1 MRRMSKLRSCFFC
14 FVVVLLVGG
23 MMFTGCASSKGTVA
37 TDEAGIA
44 GDWRLTSVLRNGTE
58 LIIPQGVTVTFSAT
72 VPEMGSYSYDVA
84 GVAGV
89 NNYGGPVTIEGN
101 MYSGGPFWLTQMA
114 GPAPLEEFE
123 RLYLETLTDA
133 DMFGISA
140 DGQGMEIAKSSGET
154 ALLFNKFKFDG
165 SQWKLIAYFDGT
177 GVRSV
182 NQSKNVP
189 ELSFGNKMDISGF
202 SGSNFIVGDY
212 TVDYTLRAISFQD
225 IGTTRMAAP
234 SGEAAILEQV
244 YTNLLHKTANY
255 VWSGNE
261 LRLIGKDGTTL
272 LVFAA
277 K

>member
-1 MRRMSKLRSCFFC
+1 MSKFRSCIFC
-14 FVVVLLVGG
+14 FVVVLLAGG
-23 MMFTGCASSKGTVA
+23 MMLTGCASSKGTVA
-37 TDEAGIA
+37 TDDAGIA
-44 GDWRLTSVLRNGTE
+44 GDWRLLSVLRNGSE
-58 LIIPQGVTVTFSAT
+58 LAIPQGMTVTFSAT
-72 VPEMGSYSYDVA
+72 VPEIGSYSYDVA

-89 NNYGGPVTIEGN
+89 NNYGGPVTIDGTL
-101 MYSGGPFWLTQMA
+101 YSGGPFWLTQMA
-114 GPAPLEEFE
+114 GPSPLEDFE

-133 DMFGISA
+133 DMFDISA

-154 ALLFNKFKFDG
+154 ALLFSKFKFDG
-165 SQWKLIAYFDGT
+165 SHWKLVAYFDGT

-182 NQSKNVP
+182 DQSKNVP
-189 ELSFGNKMDISGF
+189 DLSFGNKMDISGF

-234 SGEAAILEQV
+234 SGEAAVLEQV
-244 YTNLLHKTANY
+244 YTNLLNKTANY
-255 VWSGNE
+255 VWSGDE
-261 LRLIGKDGTTL
+261 LQLIGKDGTTL

>member
-1 MRRMSKLRSCFFC
+1 MSKLRGCIF

-23 MMFTGCASSKGTVA
+23 MLLTSCASSKDTVA
-37 TDEAGIA
+37 KEDVGIV
-44 GDWRLTSVLRNGTE
+44 GDWRLTSVLRNGAE
-58 LIIPQGVTVTFSAT
+58 LAIPQGVTVTFS
-72 VPEMGSYSYDVA
+72 VIIPEIGSYTYDVT

-89 NNYGGPVTIEGN
+89 NNYGGSVSVDGSV
-101 MYSGGPFWLTQMA
+101 YSGGPFWLTQMA
-114 GPAPLEEFE
+114 GSAPLEDFE
-123 RLYLETLTDA
+123 RLYLETLTEA
-133 DMFGISA
+133 DRFGIAA
-140 DGQGMEIAKSSGET
+140 DGQGMEISRSSGEN

-189 ELSFGNKMDISGF
+189 ELAFGTKMDISGS

-212 TVDYTLRAISFQD
+212 TVDYALRAISFKD
-225 IGTTRMAAP
+225 IGTTPMAVPA
-234 SGEAAILEQV
+234 GEAAILEQV
-244 YTNLLHKTANY
+244 YTDLLHKTSNF
-255 VWSGNE
+255 VWSGSE

>member
-1 MRRMSKLRSCFFC
+1 MSKFRSCIFC
-14 FVVVLLVGG
+14 FVVVLLAGG
-23 MMFTGCASSKGTVA
+23 MMLTGCASSKGTVA
-37 TDEAGIA
+37 TDDAGIA
-44 GDWRLTSVLRNGTE
+44 GDWRLTSVLRNGSE
-58 LIIPQGVTVTFSAT
+58 LTIPQGVTVTFSAT
-72 VPEMGSYSYDVA
+72 VPEIGSYSYDVA

-89 NNYGGPVTIEGN
+89 NNYGGPVTIDGTL
-101 MYSGGPFWLTQMA
+101 YSGGPFWLTQMA
-114 GPAPLEEFE
+114 GPSPLEDFE

-133 DMFGISA
+133 DMFDISA

-154 ALLFNKFKFDG
+154 ALLFSKFKFDG
-165 SQWKLIAYFDGT
+165 SHWKLVAYFDGT

-182 NQSKNVP
+182 DQSKNVP
-189 ELSFGNKMDISGF
+189 DLSFGNKMDISGF

-234 SGEAAILEQV
+234 SGEAAVLEQV
-244 YTNLLHKTANY
+244 YTNLLNKTANY
-255 VWSGNE
+255 VWSGDE
-261 LRLIGKDGTTL
+261 LQLIGKDGTTL

>member
-1 MRRMSKLRSCFFC
+1 MSKLRGCIFF
-14 FVVVLLVGG
+14 VLVLLVGG
-23 MMFTGCASSKGTVA
+23 MLLTGCASSKDTVA
-37 TDEAGIA
+37 KEDVGIV
-44 GDWRLTSVLRNGTE
+44 GDWKLSSVLRNGAE
-58 LIIPQGVTVTFSAT
+58 LVIPQDVTVTFSAT
-72 VPEMGSYSYDVA
+72 IPEVGSYTYDVT

-89 NNYGGPVTIEGN
+89 NNYGGPVTIEGD

-114 GPAPLEEFE
+114 GPTPLEDFE

-133 DMFGISA
+133 DVFGIAA
-140 DGQGMEIAKSSGET
+140 DGHGMEIAKSSGET

-165 SQWKLIAYFDGT
+165 SHWKLIAYFDGP

-182 NQSKNVP
+182 DQSKNVP
-189 ELSFGNKMDISGF
+189 ELSFGTKMDISGF

-212 TVDYTLRAISFQD
+212 TVDYALRAISFQD

-234 SGEAAILEQV
+234 AGEAAVLEQV
-244 YTNLLHKTANY
+244 YTDLLHKTANF
-255 VWSGNE
+255 VWSGSE

-272 LVFAA
+272 LVFTS